1 MTMHKRI
8 TTVMMSLLL
17 IFAFLFLICCSSDT
31 GKNEEITIS
40 YFPGWPCTFEV
51 GWAKGWFEK
60 EMGVNVKF
68 RQFDTGAQMTA
79 VMASGDVQIAYSL
92 GLIPFASAVT
102 QGVPLKAVGIADSY
116 SEVENIVVR
125 NGTGIKAPRNLIGK
139 TVGVPFGTTSHYK
152 LMGILEKSGIR
163 QTQLK
168 LIDMAPQDIVAAFK
182 RKDIHAGIA
191 WEPFFS
197 EMLKDGHLI
206 VSAEEISQWG
216 YGTFDVVA
224 VTDQF
229 ARGNPRLV
237 ATFLKVADDST
248 IYFRKQPSDSYRL
261 IGQKAGLKPE
271 KAKAILKGMKFYT
284 IEEQLQPTWMG
295 TTGRK
300 GDIVKK
306 IKKVA
311 DFLVKQ
317 KSLDKALD
325 NYARFVDPSFLET
338 IRQQQ

>member
-1 MTMHKRI
+1 ML
-8 TTVMMSLLL
+8 SLLI
-17 IFAFLFLICCSSDT
+17 IFASLCLLYCSIDT
-31 GKNEEITIS
+31 KKTEDITVA
-40 YFPGWPCTFEV
+40 YFPGWPCTFEI

-60 EMGVNVKF
+60 ELGVKVNF
-68 RQFDTGAQMTA
+68 REFDTGAQMTA

-102 QGVPLKAVGIADSY
+102 QGVSLKAVGIADSY
-116 SEVENIVVR
+116 SEVENIVIR
-125 NGTGIKAPRNLIGK
+125 NGTGITSPRDLIGK
-139 TVGVPFGTTSHYK
+139 TVGVPYGTTAHYK
-152 LMGILEKSGIR
+152 LMGILEKSGIK
-163 QTQLK
+163 QTELK

-206 VSAEEISQWG
+206 VSADEINRWG

-229 ARGNPRLV
+229 AQKNLHLLT
-237 ATFLKVADDST
+237 TFLKVVDDTT
-248 IYFRKQPSDSYRL
+248 IYFRKQPDDSYRL
-261 IGQKAGLKPE
+261 IGQKAGLKTE
-271 KAKAILKGMKFYT
+271 KAKAILNGMKFYT
-284 IEEQLQPTWMG
+284 IEEQLQSTWMG
-295 TTGRK
+295 TTEEK
-300 GDIVKK
+300 GEIVEK

-317 KSLDKALD
+317 KSLDKALH
-325 NYARFVDPSFLET
+325 NYAHVVDPSFLEA
-338 IRQQQ
+338 IKQR

>member
-1 MTMHKRI
+1 
-8 TTVMMSLLL
+8 
-17 IFAFLFLICCSSDT
+17 
-31 GKNEEITIS
+31 
-40 YFPGWPCTFEV
+40 
-51 GWAKGWFEK
+51 
-60 EMGVNVKF
+60 
-68 RQFDTGAQMTA
+68 MTA

-116 SEVENIVVR
+116 SEVENIVIR
-125 NGTGIKAPRNLIGK
+125 EGTGITSPSDLIGK
-139 TVGVPFGTTSHYK
+139 IVGVPYGTTSHYK
-152 LMGILEKSGIR
+152 LMGILEKSGIK
-163 QTQLK
+163 QTQLQ

-206 VSAEEISQWG
+206 VTADEIEQWG
-216 YGTFDVVA
+216 YSTFDVVA

-229 ARGNPRLV
+229 AQKNPHLV
-237 ATFLKVADDST
+237 ATFLKVANDST
-248 IYFRKQPSDSYRL
+248 IYFRKQPDDSYRL

-271 KAKAILKGMKFYT
+271 KAKAILNGMKFYT

-295 TTGRK
+295 TTGK
-300 GDIVKK
+300 QGEIVKK

-325 NYARFVDPSFLET
+325 NYAHVVDPSFLET
-338 IRQQQ
+338 NKQR

>member
-1 MTMHKRI
+1 MHRRI
-8 TTVMMSLLL
+8 NT
-17 IFAFLFLICCSSDT
+17 IILFLIVFLVPLFLMHCTSKKEKLED
-31 GKNEEITIS
+31 ITVA
-40 YFPGWPCTFEV
+40 YFPGWPCTFEI

-60 EMGVNVKF
+60 EMGVNVNF
-68 RQFDTGAQMTA
+68 REFDTGAQMTA
-79 VMASGDVQIAYSL
+79 VMASGDVQVSYSL
-92 GLIPFASAVT
+92 GLIPFSSAVT

-116 SEVENIVVR
+116 SEVENLVIR
-125 NGTGIKAPRNLIGK
+125 NGTDINSPRDLKGK
-139 TVGVPFGTTSHYK
+139 IVGVPYGTTSHYK
-152 LMGILEKSGIR
+152 LMGILEKSGIK

-197 EMLKDGHLI
+197 EMLKDGYLI
-206 VSAEEISQWG
+206 ISADEITQWG
-216 YGTFDVVA
+216 YSTFDVVA

-229 ARGNPRLV
+229 ARQNPQLI
-237 ATFLKVADDST
+237 TKFLKVVDDST
-248 IYFRKQPSDSYRL
+248 LYFRKKPDKSYKL

-271 KAKAILKGMKFYT
+271 KAKAILNGMEFYT
-284 IEEQLQPTWMG
+284 IDEQLQQKWMG
-295 TTGRK
+295 TTREQGE
-300 GDIVKK
+300 IVKK

-325 NYARFVDPSFLET
+325 NYAHVVDPSFLES
-338 IRQQQ
+338 IKQR

>member
-1 MTMHKRI
+1 MKTSIMI
-8 TTVMMSLLL
+8 LAVLLFSLCLL
-17 IFAFLFLICCSSDT
+17 CCSADT
-31 GKNEEITIS
+31 KKAEDITIA
-40 YFPGWPCTFEV
+40 YFPGWPCTFEI

-60 EMGVNVKF
+60 EMGVNVNF
-68 RQFDTGAQMTA
+68 REFDTGAQMTA

-92 GLIPFASAVT
+92 GLIPFSSAVT

-116 SEVENIVVR
+116 SEVENIVIR
-125 NGTGIKAPRNLIGK
+125 NGTDIKLPGELIGK
-139 TVGVPFGTTSHYK
+139 IVGVPYGTTSHYK
-152 LMGILEKSGIR
+152 LMGILEKSGIK

-206 VSAEEISQWG
+206 VSADKIEQWG
-216 YGTFDVVA
+216 YSTFDVVA
-224 VTDQF
+224 VTEQF
-229 ARGNPRLV
+229 AKKNPQLIKK
-237 ATFLKVADDST
+237 FLKVVDNST
-248 IYFRKQPSDSYRL
+248 LYFKRQPDESYRL

-271 KAKAILKGMKFYT
+271 KAKAILNGMKFYT
-284 IEEQLQPTWMG
+284 IDEQLQPTWMG
-295 TTGRK
+295 TTGEQ
-300 GDIVKK
+300 GEIVKK
-306 IKKVA
+306 VKKVA

-325 NYARFVDPSFLET
+325 NYAHFVDPSFLEA
-338 IRQQQ
+338 IKQR